1 MRSINEQILDDMILR
16 QIHLLRFSDYLTF
29 KLTKIVRS
37 NEEDIGRLIRD
48 ELRYVKHDPSTQ
60 AGWDKLLKL
69 ADRIQF
75 MRRELWIRAEQ
86 DALAE
91 LDELVVAEEEALD
104 KTYSSLLPVA
114 FALSLP
120 AALLLRNAARTRP
133 IQGATLSQWFANMR
147 ANDGRK
153 MREALVAGVVAG
165 DTPERVAAKVVGTRS
180 LQGADGATRDAQVAL
195 AVVTRS
201 AVMHYADVARDLFYG
216 ANTDVL
222 TDVEQFVA
230 VLDGRTTM
238 LCRGLDGQTFK
249 RGKGPHPPL
258 HLNCRSMRIGFLDWK
273 KLGSRKL
280 RGGFEAQWFKIFR
293 TEFGASELSP
303 EHLPPRLRERYAR
316 WTAKRLKTVVGGLPE
331 AEVYQSW
338 LLKQP
343 ARVQN
348 DVLGKVRAD
357 LFRKGGLTLNKFV
370 DYAGTRYSLADLARM
385 HPSAFRR
392 AGLDP
397 RSF

>member
-37 NEEDIGRLIRD
+37 NEEEIGRLIRD
-48 ELRYVKHDPSTQ
+48 ELRYVEHDPNTQ
-60 AGWDKLLKL
+60 AGWDQLLRL

-75 MRRELWIRAEQ
+75 LRRQLWLRAEQ
-86 DALAE
+86 DAQAE
-91 LDELVVAEEEALD
+91 LDELAVAEEESLE
-104 KTYSSLLPVA
+104 KTYGGLLPVA
-114 FALSLP
+114 FTLAAP
-120 AALLLRNAARTRP
+120 AALLIRNAAATRP
-133 IQGATLSQWFANMR
+133 IQGATLAQWFASMR
-147 ANDGRK
+147 AADERK
-153 MREALVAGVVAG
+153 LKDALVSGVVAG
-165 DTPERVAAKVVGTRS
+165 ETPERVSARVIGTKS
-180 LQGADGATRDAQVAL
+180 MQYADGMAREAQQAI

-222 TDVEQFVA
+222 TEEEQFVA
-230 VLDGRTTM
+230 VLDGRTTII
-238 LCRGLDGQTFK
+238 CRSLDGNVFK

-258 HLNCRSMRIGFLDWK
+258 HLNCRSMRIGFLDWR
-273 KLGSRKL
+273 KLGKQRL
-280 RGGFEAQWFKIFR
+280 RGDYQAQWFKIFK
-293 TEFGASELSP
+293 TEFSASAMSP
-303 EHLPPRLRERYAR
+303 DYLPPKLRERYAR
-316 WTAKRLKTVVGGLPE
+316 WQARKLKSVVGGMPD

-338 LLKQP
+338 LGKQSV
-343 ARVQN
+343 RVQN
-348 DVLGKVRAD
+348 DILGKVRAT

-370 DYAGTRYSLADLARM
+370 DYAGTQYTLADLARM

-397 RSF
+397 KGF

>member
-16 QIHLLRFSDYLTF
+16 QIQLLRFSDYLTL
-29 KLTKIVRS
+29 KLAKIVRS
-37 NEEDIGRLIRD
+37 NEEEIGRLIRD
-48 ELRYVKHDPSTQ
+48 ELRYVEHDPSTQ
-60 AGWDKLLKL
+60 KGWDELLKL

-75 MRRELWIRAEQ
+75 MRRNNWIKAEQ
-86 DALAE
+86 EATAE
-91 LDELVVAEEEALD
+91 LEELVGAEAEALD
-104 KTYSSLLPVA
+104 KTYGGLLPVA
-114 FALSLP
+114 LSLAVP
-120 AALLLRNAARTRP
+120 AVLLTRTAAHARP
-133 IQGATLSQWFANMR
+133 IQGATLAQWFANMR
-147 ANDGRK
+147 ANDERRMKDALISGIVSG
-153 MREALVAGVVAG
+153 EAP
-165 DTPERVAAKVVGTRS
+165 DRVSARVVGTKVM
-180 LQGADGATRDAQVAL
+180 QGADGVARDAQLAL

-222 TDVEQFVA
+222 TDIEQFVA

-238 LCRGLDGQTFK
+238 ICRGLDGQTFK

-258 HLNCRSMRIGFLDWK
+258 HLNCRSMRIGFLDWR
-273 KLGSRKL
+273 KLGKQKL
-280 RGGFEAQWFKIFR
+280 RGDYEAQWFRIFK
-293 TEFGASELSP
+293 TEFGASSLSP
-303 EHLPPRLRERYAR
+303 DHLPPRLREQYAR
-316 WTAKRLKTVVGGLPE
+316 WTAKRLKSVVGGVPE

-338 LLKQP
+338 LLKQS

-348 DVLGKVRAD
+348 DILGKVRGD

-370 DYAGTRYSLADLARM
+370 DYAGTRYSLADLAKL

-397 RSF
+397 KDF